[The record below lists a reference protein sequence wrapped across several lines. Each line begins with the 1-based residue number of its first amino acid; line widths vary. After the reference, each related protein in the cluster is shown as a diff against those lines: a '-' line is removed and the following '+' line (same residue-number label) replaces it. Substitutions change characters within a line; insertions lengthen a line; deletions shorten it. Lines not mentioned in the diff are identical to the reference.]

1 MNLSKGVK
9 TTRVMN
15 AVAAGV
21 SDQNSS
27 SVNMANFES
36 VLFVA
41 ALGTLTA
48 GQVTNMKAQQS
59 DDDGVSDAWSDLL
72 GTLTAAMDDGD
83 SDKLIQLDIV
93 KPRKQYV
100 RAVLVR
106 ATQNAVI
113 DGIVAYQYGP
123 LKLPTTHDSS
133 VQDTETHVSPAEG
146 TA

>member
-1 MNLSKGVK
+1 MNLSKNMK

-59 DDDGVSDAWSDLL
+59 DDDGVGDAWSDLL

-113 DGIVAYQYGP
+113 DGIVAYQYSP

-133 VQDTETHVSPAEG
+133 VQDTETHISPAEG

>member
-1 MNLSKGVK
+1 MNLSKNMK

-59 DDDGVSDAWSDLL
+59 DDDGVGDAWSDLL

>member
-1 MNLSKGVK
+1 MNLSKNMK

-59 DDDGVSDAWSDLL
+59 DDDGVGDAWSDLL

-133 VQDTETHVSPAEG
+133 VQDTETHISPAEG

>member
-59 DDDGVSDAWSDLL
+59 DDDGVGDAWSDLL

-133 VQDTETHVSPAEG
+133 VQDTETHISPAEG

>member
-1 MNLSKGVK
+1 MTLSKNMK

-59 DDDGVSDAWSDLL
+59 DDDGVGDAWSDLL

-133 VQDTETHVSPAEG
+133 VQDTETHISPAEG

>member
-59 DDDGVSDAWSDLL
+59 DDDGVGDAWSDLL

-113 DGIVAYQYGP
+113 DGIVAHQYGP
-123 LKLPTTHDSS
+123 LKLPTSHDSS

>member
-59 DDDGVSDAWSDLL
+59 DDDGVGDAWSDLL

-123 LKLPTTHDSS
+123 LKLPTTHASS